1 MCGAKL
7 GDICLLKAH
16 RGHGEDA
23 SNYTQYAKCPH
34 SPGGN
39 IRGGKSNEF
48 NKPGDKEWSKK
59 QDPALRLFTGLYWVT
74 AIRAHRSGANNAVF
88 RQRELIPLRSAIC
101 WTGAQIARRPHVF
114 AAPWTIQFRPHV
126 V

>member
-16 RGHGEDA
+16 RGPGENA

-48 NKPGDKEWSKK
+48 NKPGDKEWNQKAGSSAETVHWSLLGYCNKGT
-59 QDPALRLFTGLYWVT
+59 PERGE
-74 AIRAHRSGANNAVF
+74 
-88 RQRELIPLRSAIC
+88 QRCVP
-101 WTGAQIARRPHVF
+101 T
-114 AAPWTIQFRPHV
+114 T
-126 V
+126 